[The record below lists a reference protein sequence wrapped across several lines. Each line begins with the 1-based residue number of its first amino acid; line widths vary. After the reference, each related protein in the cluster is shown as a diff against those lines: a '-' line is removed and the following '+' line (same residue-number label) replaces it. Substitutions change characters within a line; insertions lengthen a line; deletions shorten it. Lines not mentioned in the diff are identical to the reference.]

1 MDAERQREI
10 ARKGGRAAH
19 EKGKAHEFTTDE
31 ARSAADA
38 ATASVEMAARTSLA
52 IIEAGDSLGSQVEQA
67 NSTVSSVASSISDG
81 ALITTLA
88 VGDSAIT
95 ASIKTGFIRDPDLN
109 ALKIDIE
116 TRNGVVSLN
125 GLACNEEGRERAE
138 SIARATKNVVRVNN
152 YLAIKRI

>member
-1 MDAERQREI
+1 MKFFAIFI
-10 ARKGGRAAH
+10 ALAMLTMVMEGC
-19 EKGKAHEFTTDE
+19 
-31 ARSAADA
+31 ARHTEDGQ
-38 ATASVEMAARTSLA
+38 TVGQKLDRVINRTSLA